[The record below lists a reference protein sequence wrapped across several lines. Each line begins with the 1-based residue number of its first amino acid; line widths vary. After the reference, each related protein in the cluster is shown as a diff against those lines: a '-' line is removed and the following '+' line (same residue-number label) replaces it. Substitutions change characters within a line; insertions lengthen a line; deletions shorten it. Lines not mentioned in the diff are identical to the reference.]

1 MTTAWLALLA
11 LAISAMLIVVLCQ
24 SDPKRLRAAGQ
35 KGTAMLPRRR
45 RGLAALA
52 CLPGL
57 GCALSG
63 NSAAFMLWLG
73 GCALAGWIS
82 ATWPRRRSQTGTGA
96 LATRNAP

>member
-24 SDPKRLRAAGQ
+24 GDPKRLRAAGQ
-35 KGTAMLPRRR
+35 KGAAMLPRRR
-45 RGLAALA
+45 RVLAALA

-63 NSAAFMLWLG
+63 NFAAFMLWLG

-82 ATWPRRRSQTGTGA
+82 ATWPRRKSQTGTGA

>member
-1 MTTAWLALLA
+1 MTTAWLATLA
-11 LAISAMLIVVLCQ
+11 LALSATLIVVLCQ
-24 SDPKRLRAAGQ
+24 GDPKRLRAAGQ

>member
-1 MTTAWLALLA
+1 MTTAWLATLA
-11 LAISAMLIVVLCQ
+11 LALSAMLIVVLCQ
-24 SDPKRLRAAGQ
+24 GDPKRLRAAGLRSA
-35 KGTAMLPRRR
+35 AMLPRRR

-82 ATWPRRRSQTGTGA
+82 ATWPRRKSRAGTGA
-96 LATRNAP
+96 PAMRNAP

>member
-24 SDPKRLRAAGQ
+24 GDPKRLRAAGQ
-35 KGTAMLPRRR
+35 KGATMLPRRR

-63 NSAAFMLWLG
+63 NSAALMLWLG

-82 ATWPRRRSQTGTGA
+82 ATWPRRKSRAGAGA
-96 LATRNAP
+96 LATRSAP